1 MSVCTPKVKTATTVC
16 GRCGA
21 KISGDATREVCPA
34 CLLETALSGSTPT
47 DDDRFGVYEI
57 ERHPD
62 GGLYELGRG
71 AMGVT
76 YRAIDT
82 SLQRKVAL
90 KIIRIDLAERS
101 ADARER
107 FMQEARAAA
116 ALRQENIATIYQ
128 FGIREDTG
136 QYFYVMELIEGE
148 TLEQRVRRAGPLDA
162 RTTIGIAQQVTCAL
176 AVAEKHGLIHRD
188 LKPANLMLLNAD
200 DIEVVGRSRR
210 SLPTVKI
217 IDFGLAKVIKAP
229 VDQRRLTHFGFV
241 GTPAFASP
249 EQFENSTLDV
259 RSDIYSLGVTLWF
272 ALTGKTPF
280 GGRSVEEIH
289 RSQRSDALPID
300 QLKAAH
306 APSRLRSLLE
316 SMLAFQPAARP
327 GIPYLAAQLQVY
339 QQQDKR
345 TRAPKKSIA
354 VLPFEN
360 LSIDPKNAFF
370 AGGVHAEIL
379 THLAKI
385 VGLKVISR
393 NSVMTYERGVKRNL
407 REIAKELGV
416 ANILEG
422 SVQKSADQVRINVQL
437 INAQTDSHLWA
448 ETYDRKLTDI
458 FSVESEIAKTIA
470 ESLQAKLTG
479 REAQALAVKPTNNP
493 GAYDAYLRGVAFE
506 SRSTYSPAAIK
517 TAIDSYERALQLD
530 PNFALA
536 WARLSRVH
544 ALLYFIR
551 ADATAARRDA
561 AKSTLDKAQ
570 KLEPNSPETQ
580 LALGYYQYRV
590 LRDYELAKTT
600 FKRVQ
605 KMLPGSSEVPV
616 GIAFTTRR
624 QGNWDESVAYWE
636 QGLALDPRN
645 VELLNDTAS
654 TYAALRQFPA
664 ALKLY
669 DRALDIVPN
678 DPDLMASKAG
688 IYQAQGNLTQA
699 AKALSEI
706 NTQTASWHAFGIKIT
721 QLRLERNNGEA
732 IRLLQA
738 WQASASGI
746 ENVFMQILLAFTQ
759 RLDGDT
765 VGAKVTA
772 EQLRAPLEALC
783 KNQPAEA
790 LFAGGLSLAN
800 AVLGQKD
807 SALKGAERAVMLLPS
822 NKDRV
827 SGPGFEEILALIQTT
842 LGENSRAIP
851 TLTRLLQ
858 TPYNS
863 LLYFQIPITP
873 AILRLDPLWGPLRAD
888 PAFQKLCEE

>member
-1 MSVCTPKVKTATTVC
+1 VNAKNFFAELKRRNVYKVAIAYAVVAWLLMQVASQIFPFFEIPNWAVRLVVLLLVIGFPVALILAWAFELTPEGIKRAEDVDLTKSITLSNLSKETP
-16 GRCGA
+16 
-21 KISGDATREVCPA
+21 ATRA
-34 CLLETALSGSTPT
+34 
-47 DDDRFGVYEI
+47 I
-57 ERHPD
+57 E
-62 GGLYELGRG
+62 
-71 AMGVT
+71 
-76 YRAIDT
+76 
-82 SLQRKVAL
+82 
-90 KIIRIDLAERS
+90 
-101 ADARER
+101 
-107 FMQEARAAA
+107 
-116 ALRQENIATIYQ
+116 
-128 FGIREDTG
+128 
-136 QYFYVMELIEGE
+136 
-148 TLEQRVRRAGPLDA
+148 
-162 RTTIGIAQQVTCAL
+162 
-176 AVAEKHGLIHRD
+176 
-188 LKPANLMLLNAD
+188 
-200 DIEVVGRSRR
+200 
-210 SLPTVKI
+210 
-217 IDFGLAKVIKAP
+217 
-229 VDQRRLTHFGFV
+229 
-241 GTPAFASP
+241 
-249 EQFENSTLDV
+249 
-259 RSDIYSLGVTLWF
+259 
-272 ALTGKTPF
+272 
-280 GGRSVEEIH
+280 
-289 RSQRSDALPID
+289 
-300 QLKAAH
+300 
-306 APSRLRSLLE
+306 
-316 SMLAFQPAARP
+316 
-327 GIPYLAAQLQVY
+327 
-339 QQQDKR
+339 
-345 TRAPKKSIA
+345 KSIA

-360 LSIDPKNAFF
+360 FSEDKAFTFF
-370 AGGVHAEIL
+370 ADGMHDEIL
-379 THLAKI
+379 NSLAKI
-385 VGLKVISR
+385 GDLKVISR
-393 NSVMTYERGVKRNL
+393 TSVMQYRNAQARNL
-407 REIAKELGV
+407 PEIAQALNV
-416 ANILEG
+416 AHVLEG
-422 SVQKSADQVRINVQL
+422 SVRRSANRVRVSAQL
-437 INAQTDSHLWA
+437 INARDDTHVW
-448 ETYDRKLTDI
+448 
-458 FSVESEIAKTIA
+458 VEKYERELADVFAIQSEIAQAIA
-470 ESLQAKLTG
+470 ESLQAKLTS
-479 REAQALAVKPTNNP
+479 REEQALAVKPTNNP
-493 GAYDAYLRGVAFE
+493 EAYDAYLRGVAFE

-645 VELLNDTAS
+645 VELLNDGAS

-721 QLRLERNNGEA
+721 QLRLERNHGEA
-732 IRLLQA
+732 IRLVQA

-772 EQLRAPLEALC
+772 EQVRDPLEALC

-807 SALKGAERAVMLLPS
+807 SALKGAERAVVLLPS

-827 SGPGFEEILALIQTT
+827 SGPGFEEILALIQTA

-888 PAFQKLCEE
+888 PAFQKLVASPASESTNK

>member
-1 MSVCTPKVKTATTVC
+1 LDVARPFQVTPIKVQC
-16 GRCGA
+16 GRDERFVQARRVNA
-21 KISGDATREVCPA
+21 KNFFTELKRRNVYKVAIAYAVVAWLLMQVASQIFPFFQIPNWTVRLVVLLLIIGFPVALILAWAFDLTPEGIKRAEDVDVSKSITLSNLSKETPATRA
-34 CLLETALSGSTPT
+34 
-47 DDDRFGVYEI
+47 I
-57 ERHPD
+57 E
-62 GGLYELGRG
+62 
-71 AMGVT
+71 
-76 YRAIDT
+76 
-82 SLQRKVAL
+82 
-90 KIIRIDLAERS
+90 
-101 ADARER
+101 
-107 FMQEARAAA
+107 
-116 ALRQENIATIYQ
+116 
-128 FGIREDTG
+128 
-136 QYFYVMELIEGE
+136 
-148 TLEQRVRRAGPLDA
+148 
-162 RTTIGIAQQVTCAL
+162 
-176 AVAEKHGLIHRD
+176 
-188 LKPANLMLLNAD
+188 
-200 DIEVVGRSRR
+200 
-210 SLPTVKI
+210 
-217 IDFGLAKVIKAP
+217 
-229 VDQRRLTHFGFV
+229 
-241 GTPAFASP
+241 
-249 EQFENSTLDV
+249 
-259 RSDIYSLGVTLWF
+259 
-272 ALTGKTPF
+272 
-280 GGRSVEEIH
+280 
-289 RSQRSDALPID
+289 
-300 QLKAAH
+300 
-306 APSRLRSLLE
+306 
-316 SMLAFQPAARP
+316 
-327 GIPYLAAQLQVY
+327 
-339 QQQDKR
+339 
-345 TRAPKKSIA
+345 KSIA

-360 LSIDPKNAFF
+360 FSEDKAFTFF
-370 AGGVHAEIL
+370 ADGMQDEIL
-379 THLAKI
+379 NSLAKI
-385 VGLKVISR
+385 GDLKVISR
-393 NSVMTYERGVKRNL
+393 TSVMQYKNAQARNL
-407 REIAKELGV
+407 PEIAQALKV
-416 ANILEG
+416 AHVLEG
-422 SVQKSADQVRINVQL
+422 SVRRSANRVRVSAQL
-437 INAQTDSHLWA
+437 INARDDTHVW
-448 ETYDRKLTDI
+448 
-458 FSVESEIAKTIA
+458 VEKYERELADVFAIQSEIAQAIA
-470 ESLQAKLTG
+470 ESLQAKLTS
-479 REAQALAVKPTNNP
+479 REEQALAVKPTNNP
-493 GAYDAYLRGVAFE
+493 EAYDAYLRGVAFE

-530 PNFALA
+530 PNFGLG
-536 WARLSRVH
+536 WARLSRAH
-544 ALLYFIR
+544 ALLYHIR
-551 ADATAARRDA
+551 GGTTAARRDV
-561 AKSTLDKAQ
+561 AKKALENAQ
-570 KLEPNSPETQ
+570 KLKPNSPETQ
-580 LALGYYQYRV
+580 LALGYYQYWV

-645 VELLNDTAS
+645 VELLNEAAS

-721 QLRLERNNGEA
+721 QLRLERNHGEA

-772 EQLRAPLEALC
+772 EQVRDPLEALC

-807 SALKGAERAVMLLPS
+807 SALKGAERAVVLLPS

-888 PAFQKLCEE
+888 PAFQKLCEEKQH

>member
-1 MSVCTPKVKTATTVC
+1 VNPKNFFAELKRRNVYKVAIAYAVVAWLLMQIASQIFPFFEIPNWTVRLVVLLLIIGFPVALILAWAFDLTPEGIKRAEDVDVSKSITLSNLSKETP
-16 GRCGA
+16 
-21 KISGDATREVCPA
+21 ATRA
-34 CLLETALSGSTPT
+34 
-47 DDDRFGVYEI
+47 I
-57 ERHPD
+57 E
-62 GGLYELGRG
+62 
-71 AMGVT
+71 
-76 YRAIDT
+76 
-82 SLQRKVAL
+82 
-90 KIIRIDLAERS
+90 
-101 ADARER
+101 
-107 FMQEARAAA
+107 
-116 ALRQENIATIYQ
+116 
-128 FGIREDTG
+128 
-136 QYFYVMELIEGE
+136 
-148 TLEQRVRRAGPLDA
+148 
-162 RTTIGIAQQVTCAL
+162 
-176 AVAEKHGLIHRD
+176 
-188 LKPANLMLLNAD
+188 
-200 DIEVVGRSRR
+200 
-210 SLPTVKI
+210 
-217 IDFGLAKVIKAP
+217 
-229 VDQRRLTHFGFV
+229 
-241 GTPAFASP
+241 
-249 EQFENSTLDV
+249 
-259 RSDIYSLGVTLWF
+259 
-272 ALTGKTPF
+272 
-280 GGRSVEEIH
+280 
-289 RSQRSDALPID
+289 
-300 QLKAAH
+300 
-306 APSRLRSLLE
+306 
-316 SMLAFQPAARP
+316 
-327 GIPYLAAQLQVY
+327 
-339 QQQDKR
+339 
-345 TRAPKKSIA
+345 KSIA

-360 LSIDPKNAFF
+360 FSEDKAFTFF
-370 AGGVHAEIL
+370 ADGMHDEIL
-379 THLAKI
+379 NSLAKI
-385 VGLKVISR
+385 GDLKVISR
-393 NSVMTYERGVKRNL
+393 TSVMQYRNAQARNL
-407 REIAKELGV
+407 PEIAQALNV
-416 ANILEG
+416 AHVLEG
-422 SVQKSADQVRINVQL
+422 SVRRSANRVRVSAQL
-437 INAQTDSHLWA
+437 INARDDTHVW
-448 ETYDRKLTDI
+448 
-458 FSVESEIAKTIA
+458 VEKYERELADVFAIQSEIAQAIA
-470 ESLQAKLTG
+470 ESLQAKLTS
-479 REAQALAVKPTNNP
+479 REEQALAVKPTNNP
-493 GAYDAYLRGVAFE
+493 EAYDAYLRGVAFE

-645 VELLNDTAS
+645 VELLNEAAS

-678 DPDLMASKAG
+678 DLDLMASKAG

-721 QLRLERNNGEA
+721 QLRLERNHGEA

-772 EQLRAPLEALC
+772 EQVRDPLEALC

-807 SALKGAERAVMLLPS
+807 SALKGAERAVVLLPS

-863 LLYFQIPITP
+863 LLYFLIPITP

-888 PAFQKLCEE
+888 PAFQKLCEEKQH